1 MFSAVNTELAVKP
14 RRLRGT
20 QRLENKCT
28 ARLGAGHCLCSVAKL
43 WQQGCAP
50 PSLWENPVAGSVP
63 VSSPST
69 CPAGRCAAPA
79 GSALQDE
86 LLGSSGSQ
94 NAPGALRFMGGCRG
108 CRFFLKQSRAPERLG
123 FVAEAARMGGR
134 SVMV

>member
-1 MFSAVNTELAVKP
+1 MFSVVNTELAVKP
-14 RRLRGT
+14 RRLGGT

-50 PSLWENPVAGSVP
+50 PSLWENPMAGSVP

-86 LLGSSGSQ
+86 LLGSSGSVRSSECSWSTQ
-94 NAPGALRFMGGCRG
+94 VHGRMQRMQVFP
-108 CRFFLKQSRAPERLG
+108 K
-123 FVAEAARMGGR
+123 AEPC
-134 SVMV
+134 S